1 MSSADTM
8 GDEGDGMALG
18 EAVETM
24 SEELIENGARQT
36 SCRSLGTWSGG
47 LPHGRWCAAC
57 WLGWRANVAVARAR
71 SWRAMIAAPCPGR
84 VGPPMAARGRSP
96 KIPFEACVL
105 RALRVC
111 FRPRNIRHCACGC
124 VPENAREDPLPA
136 GAPGVLAR

>member
-47 LPHGRWCAAC
+47 LPHGR
-57 WLGWRANVAVARAR
+57 
-71 SWRAMIAAPCPGR
+71 
-84 VGPPMAARGRSP
+84 
-96 KIPFEACVL
+96 
-105 RALRVC
+105 
-111 FRPRNIRHCACGC
+111 
-124 VPENAREDPLPA
+124 
-136 GAPGVLAR
+136 